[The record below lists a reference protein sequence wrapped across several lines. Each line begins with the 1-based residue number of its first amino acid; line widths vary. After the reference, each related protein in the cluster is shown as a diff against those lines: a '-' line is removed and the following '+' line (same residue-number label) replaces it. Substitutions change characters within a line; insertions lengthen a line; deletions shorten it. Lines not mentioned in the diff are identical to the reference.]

1 MNKAKLKVL
10 LAALREVVE
19 ELESEIYSDTQSYLQ
34 DINYRVSDYDEVF
47 EDDDDDH
54 IKSLNNF
61 TYYQVNDDD
70 GDGL

>member
-34 DINYRVSDYDEVF
+34 DINYKVNDYDEVF
-47 EDDDDDH
+47 EDDDGYPD
-54 IKSLNNF
+54 
-61 TYYQVNDDD
+61 
-70 GDGL
+70 

>member
-34 DINYRVSDYDEVF
+34 DINYKVRDYDEVF
-47 EDDDDDH
+47 EDDDGYPD
-54 IKSLNNF
+54 
-61 TYYQVNDDD
+61 
-70 GDGL
+70 

>member
-34 DINYRVSDYDEVF
+34 DINYKVSDYDEVF